1 MDVLLSSARQ
11 GARRGSPVLMAALLL
26 LSLAGCS
33 GPQSALDPAGEE
45 ARIVAALFWWMLGG
59 AGLLW
64 LAVMSIALFA
74 TRRRAQPWSER
85 AASRFILVCGAI
97 LPTMV
102 LAVLLVFGL
111 RMMPAL
117 RAAGDGLR
125 IHVQGEQFWWRV
137 AYELPDGSRVDS
149 ANEVRLPRG
158 ARTEFVLTAQDVIHS
173 FWIPPLGGKMDMIP
187 GTTNRLVLQPTRAG
201 HFRGVCAEF
210 CGPSHGLM
218 TLDALVMEPE
228 AFEAW
233 LQARRAPAPPPSPP
247 PTPTL
252 PDGQALF
259 LAHGCGACH
268 AVAGTPARGRI
279 GPNLTR
285 LSERPAIAAG
295 ILPNDAASIDRFI
308 RATHEIKPGARMPS
322 FAHLP
327 PGDSAAIA
335 RWLETL

>member
-1 MDVLLSSARQ
+1 MDILLSSARQ
-11 GARRGSPVLMAALLL
+11 GARRGSPALLAVLPL
-26 LSLAGCS
+26 LPLAGCS
-33 GPQSALDPAGEE
+33 GAQSALDPAGEE

-137 AYELPDGSRVDS
+137 TYELPDGSRIDT

-187 GTTNRLVLQPTRAG
+187 GTTNRLVLQPTRSG
-201 HFRGVCAEF
+201 HFRGACAEF
-210 CGPSHGLM
+210 CGPSHSLM
-218 TLDALVMEPE
+218 SLDALVMEPE

-233 LQARRAPAPPPSPP
+233 VQARRAPPAPQPAPAGQAN
-247 PTPTL
+247 
-252 PDGQALF
+252 GQALF

-268 AVAGTPARGRI
+268 TVAGTPARGRI

-285 LSERPAIAAG
+285 LSERPGIAAG

-308 RATHEIKPGARMPS
+308 RETRDIKPGARMPS

-327 PGDSAAIA
+327 PEDSAAIA